1 VPSPGLYSSLTVYHR
16 SPNPVFIFLCH
27 FQPGGIY
34 PDNRIMNSK
43 RSTGYVR
50 LLKTNR
56 PFRHLWYGQVVSELG
71 DWLNSI
77 AIYTLVLK
85 LSGTGT
91 AIASVMMAKLL
102 PIFFVSPLAG
112 VLIDRMDR
120 KTIMVT
126 SDVLRFVVVLG
137 FLWVEDAN
145 DLWLLYTL
153 AVVEIALA
161 GFFEPARSAII
172 PSLTPREDLVTANAL
187 SGSTWSVMLAVGAV
201 LGGVLVSGFGI
212 KTAFVIDAFTFLLS
226 AWFITRIQYPKE
238 ALEKEK
244 ADRSSES
251 SGFKMLIDGMRYLIS
266 QPMIFVLALLKTGL
280 ALAGGVMTLIPLYAN
295 KMFASASAI
304 SLAIGVMYSA
314 RGLGAALGPILVK
327 KVFGDSTRV
336 LQISILL
343 GFFLGAL
350 SYFLFAQSHSLWSA
364 SLSIALAT
372 FFGSIIWVFSSALIH
387 LEADSRFLGRV
398 FSTEMALL
406 TLVMG
411 LSNWSTGFAMD
422 SLELTAHQTALWM
435 AGLFAIPGVLWGGF
449 LLFVNVRFKQGEC
462 VGSVCPVEPS
472 DSNVPP
478 TSM

>member
-1 VPSPGLYSSLTVYHR
+1 
-16 SPNPVFIFLCH
+16 
-27 FQPGGIY
+27 
-34 PDNRIMNSK
+34 MNSQ
-43 RSTGYVR
+43 RSIGYVR

-56 PFRHLWYGQVVSELG
+56 PFRNLWYGQVVSELG

-77 AIYTLVLK
+77 AIYMLVLQ

-91 AIASVMMAKLL
+91 AMATVMMAKLL

-120 KTIMVT
+120 KVIMIT
-126 SDVLRFVVVLG
+126 SDILRFVVVLG
-137 FLWVEDAN
+137 FLLVDDIG
-145 DLWLLYTL
+145 DLWLLYSL

-187 SGSTWSVMLAVGAV
+187 SGSTWSVMLAVGAA
-201 LGGVLVSGFGI
+201 LGGVLVSVFGI

-226 AWFITRIQYPKE
+226 AWFIARIQSPKE

-244 ADRSSES
+244 AERSDA
-251 SGFKMLIDGMRYLIS
+251 SGFKTLVDGVRYLMS
-266 QPMIFVLALLKTGL
+266 QPMIFVLALMKSGL
-280 ALAGGVMTLIPLYAN
+280 AVAGGVMTLIPLYAN
-295 KMFASASAI
+295 KMFATPSAVSM
-304 SLAIGVMYSA
+304 AIGAMYSA
-314 RGLGAALGPILVK
+314 RGLGAALGPILIK
-327 KVFGDSTRV
+327 KFFGDSTRV
-336 LQISILL
+336 LQLSIFF
-343 GFFLGAL
+343 GFFLGSL

-364 SLSIALAT
+364 SLSIAMAT

-387 LEADSRFLGRV
+387 LEADGRYLGRV

-422 SLELTAHQTALWM
+422 SLGLTTHQTGMWL
-435 AGLFAIPGVLWGGF
+435 AGLFVIPGVLWGGF
-449 LLFVNVRFKQGEC
+449 LLFMNSGFKQGEC

-472 DSNVPP
+472 DSKIPP
-478 TSM
+478 TSL

>member
-1 VPSPGLYSSLTVYHR
+1 MSS
-16 SPNPVFIFLCH
+16 
-27 FQPGGIY
+27 Q
-34 PDNRIMNSK
+34 
-43 RSTGYVR
+43 RSTGYVH

-56 PFRHLWYGQVVSELG
+56 PFRNLWYGQVVSELG

-77 AIYTLVLK
+77 AIYTLVLQ

-91 AIASVMMAKLL
+91 AMASAMMAKLL

-120 KTIMVT
+120 KVIMIT

-137 FLWVEDAN
+137 FLLVEDAG

-187 SGSTWSVMLAVGAV
+187 SGSTWSVMLAVGAA
-201 LGGVLVSGFGI
+201 LGGALVSWFGI
-212 KTAFVIDAFTFLLS
+212 KAAFIIDAFTFLLS
-226 AWFITRIQYPKE
+226 AWFIARIQCPEE
-238 ALEKEK
+238 ALKKEK
-244 ADRSSES
+244 AERTDA
-251 SGFKMLIDGMRYLIS
+251 SGFKTLVDGMRYLIS
-266 QPMIFVLALLKTGL
+266 QPMIFVLALMKSGL
-280 ALAGGVMTLIPLYAN
+280 AVAGGVMTLIPLYAN

-304 SLAIGVMYSA
+304 SMAIGAMYSA

-327 KVFGDSTRV
+327 KFFGDSTRV
-336 LQISILL
+336 LQLSILF
-343 GFFLGAL
+343 GFFLGSL

-422 SLELTAHQTALWM
+422 TLDLTVHQAGMWM
-435 AGLFAIPGVLWGGF
+435 AGLFVIPGVLWGGF
-449 LLFVNVRFKQGEC
+449 LLFVNSRFKQGEC

-472 DSNVPP
+472 DSKIPP
-478 TSM
+478 TSV

>member
-1 VPSPGLYSSLTVYHR
+1 
-16 SPNPVFIFLCH
+16 
-27 FQPGGIY
+27 
-34 PDNRIMNSK
+34 MNSQ
-43 RSTGYVR
+43 RSIGYIH

-77 AIYTLVLK
+77 AIYMLVLK

-91 AIASVMMAKLL
+91 AMATVMVAKLL

-120 KTIMVT
+120 KVIMIT
-126 SDVLRFVVVLG
+126 SDMLRFVVVLG
-137 FLWVEDAN
+137 FLLVDDAG
-145 DLWLLYTL
+145 DLWLLYSL

-187 SGSTWSVMLAVGAV
+187 SGSTWSVMLAVGAA
-201 LGGVLVSGFGI
+201 LGGVLVSLFGI

-226 AWFITRIQYPKE
+226 AWFIARIQYPKGTL
-238 ALEKEK
+238 AKEK
-244 ADRSSES
+244 AERTDA
-251 SGFKMLIDGMRYLIS
+251 SGFKTLVDGMRYLIA
-266 QPMIFVLALLKTGL
+266 QPMILVLALMKSGL
-280 ALAGGVMTLIPLYAN
+280 AVAGGVMTLIPLYAN
-295 KMFASASAI
+295 KMFVSASAI
-304 SLAIGVMYSA
+304 SMAIGAMYSA

-327 KVFGDSTRV
+327 KFFGDSTRV
-336 LQISILL
+336 LQLSILI

-350 SYFLFAQSHSLWSA
+350 SYFFFAQSHSLWSA

-387 LEADSRFLGRV
+387 LEADGRYLGRV

-422 SLELTAHQTALWM
+422 TLNLTIHETGMWM
-435 AGLFAIPGVLWGGF
+435 AGLFVIPGVLWGGF
-449 LLFVNVRFKQGEC
+449 LLFVNSRFKEGEC

-472 DSNVPP
+472 DSKIPP
-478 TSM
+478 TSV

>member
-1 VPSPGLYSSLTVYHR
+1 
-16 SPNPVFIFLCH
+16 
-27 FQPGGIY
+27 
-34 PDNRIMNSK
+34 MNSK

-50 LLKTNR
+50 LLKTNH
-56 PFRHLWYGQVVSELG
+56 PFRNLWYGQVVSELG
-71 DWLNSI
+71 DWLNTI

-91 AIASVMMAKLL
+91 AVASAMMAKLL

-112 VLIDRMDR
+112 VLVDRMDR
-120 KTIMVT
+120 KAIMII

-137 FLWVEDAN
+137 FLLVDDVG

-153 AVVEIALA
+153 AVVEISLA

-201 LGGVLVSGFGI
+201 LGGALVSWFGI
-212 KTAFVIDAFTFLLS
+212 KAAFIIDAFTFLLS
-226 AWFITRIQYPKE
+226 AWFIARIQSPKE
-238 ALEKEK
+238 ALEKAK
-244 ADRSSES
+244 AERSDA
-251 SGFKMLIDGMRYLIS
+251 SGFKTLVDGMRYLIS
-266 QPMIFVLALLKTGL
+266 QPMILVLALMKSGL

-304 SLAIGVMYSA
+304 SMAIGAMYSA

-336 LQISILL
+336 LQIAILC

-350 SYFLFAQSHSLWSA
+350 SYFLFAQSHRLWSA

-411 LSNWSTGFAMD
+411 LSNWSAGFAMD
-422 SLELTAHQTALWM
+422 NLELTANETAMWM
-435 AGLFAIPGVLWGGF
+435 AGLFLIPGLLWGGF
-449 LLFVNVRFKQGEC
+449 LLFVNARFKQGEC

-472 DSNVPP
+472 DSKIPP
-478 TSM
+478 TSV

>member
-1 VPSPGLYSSLTVYHR
+1 
-16 SPNPVFIFLCH
+16 
-27 FQPGGIY
+27 
-34 PDNRIMNSK
+34 MNSQ
-43 RSTGYVR
+43 RSIGYVR

-77 AIYTLVLK
+77 AIYMLVLK

-91 AIASVMMAKLL
+91 AMASAMMAKLL

-120 KTIMVT
+120 KVIMIT

-137 FLWVEDAN
+137 FLLVEDAG

-187 SGSTWSVMLAVGAV
+187 SGSTWSVMLAVGAA
-201 LGGVLVSGFGI
+201 LGGLLVSGFGI
-212 KTAFVIDAFTFLLS
+212 KAAFIIDAFTFLLS
-226 AWFITRIQYPKE
+226 AWFIARIQYPKE
-238 ALEKEK
+238 VLEKEK
-244 ADRSSES
+244 AERPDA
-251 SGFKMLIDGMRYLIS
+251 SGFKILVDGMRYLMS
-266 QPMIFVLALLKTGL
+266 QPMIFVLALMKSGL
-280 ALAGGVMTLIPLYAN
+280 AVAGGVMTLIPLYAN
-295 KMFASASAI
+295 KMFTSAAAI
-304 SLAIGVMYSA
+304 SMAIGAMYSA

-327 KVFGDSTRV
+327 KFFGDSTRV
-336 LQISILL
+336 LQISILV

-406 TLVMG
+406 TLVMV
-411 LSNWSTGFAMD
+411 LSNWSAGFSVDTM
-422 SLELTAHQTALWM
+422 ELTVHQTGMWM
-435 AGLFAIPGVLWGGF
+435 AGLFVIPGVLWGGF
-449 LLFVNVRFKQGEC
+449 LLFVNSRFKQGEC

-472 DSNVPP
+472 DSKIPP
-478 TSM
+478 TSI

>member
-1 VPSPGLYSSLTVYHR
+1 
-16 SPNPVFIFLCH
+16 
-27 FQPGGIY
+27 
-34 PDNRIMNSK
+34 MNSQ
-43 RSTGYVR
+43 RSIGYVH

-56 PFRHLWYGQVVSELG
+56 PFRNLWYGQVVSELG

-77 AIYTLVLK
+77 AIYILVLQ

-91 AIASVMMAKLL
+91 AMATVMVAKLL

-120 KTIMVT
+120 KVIMIT

-137 FLWVEDAN
+137 FLLVNEAE
-145 DLWLLYTL
+145 DLWLLYSL

-187 SGSTWSVMLAVGAV
+187 SGSTWSVMLAVGAA
-201 LGGVLVSGFGI
+201 LGGVLVSVFGI

-226 AWFITRIQYPKE
+226 AWFIARIQYPKE
-238 ALEKEK
+238 ALAKEK
-244 ADRSSES
+244 AERSDA
-251 SGFKMLIDGMRYLIS
+251 SGFKTLVDGMRYLVS
-266 QPMIFVLALLKTGL
+266 QPMIFVLALMKSGL
-280 ALAGGVMTLIPLYAN
+280 AIAGGVMTLIPLYAN
-295 KMFASASAI
+295 KMFASASAV
-304 SLAIGVMYSA
+304 SMAIGAMYSA
-314 RGLGAALGPILVK
+314 RGLGAALGPILIK
-327 KVFGDSTRV
+327 KFFGDSTRV

-343 GFFLGAL
+343 GFFLGSL

-387 LEADSRFLGRV
+387 LEADSRYLGRV

-411 LSNWSTGFAMD
+411 LSNWSTGFALD
-422 SLELTAHQTALWM
+422 TLELTTHQTGMWM
-435 AGLFAIPGVLWGGF
+435 AGLFVIPGVLWGGF
-449 LLFVNVRFKQGEC
+449 LLFMNSKFKQGEC

-472 DSNVPP
+472 DSKIPP
-478 TSM
+478 TSV

>member
-1 VPSPGLYSSLTVYHR
+1 
-16 SPNPVFIFLCH
+16 
-27 FQPGGIY
+27 
-34 PDNRIMNSK
+34 MNSQ
-43 RSTGYVR
+43 RSIGYVR

-56 PFRHLWYGQVVSELG
+56 SFRNLWYGQVVSELG

-91 AIASVMMAKLL
+91 AMASAMMAKLL

-112 VLIDRMDR
+112 VLVDRMDR
-120 KTIMVT
+120 KTIMIT

-153 AVVEIALA
+153 AAVEISLA

-187 SGSTWSVMLAVGAV
+187 SGSTWSVMLAVGAA
-201 LGGVLVSGFGI
+201 LGGVLVSLFGI
-212 KTAFVIDAFTFLLS
+212 KAAFIIDAFTFLLS
-226 AWFITRIQYPKE
+226 AWFITRIQVSKE
-238 ALEKEK
+238 TSEKEK
-244 ADRSSES
+244 AERTDA
-251 SGFKMLIDGMRYLIS
+251 SGFKTLVDGMRYLIS
-266 QPMIFVLALLKTGL
+266 QPMIFVLALMKSGL
-280 ALAGGVMTLIPLYAN
+280 AIAGGVMTLIPLYAN

-304 SLAIGVMYSA
+304 SMAIGAMYSA
-314 RGLGAALGPILVK
+314 RGLGAALGPVLVK
-327 KVFGDSTRV
+327 KFFGDSTRV
-336 LQISILL
+336 LQISILM
-343 GFFLGAL
+343 GFFLGSL

-411 LSNWSTGFAMD
+411 LSNWSAGFAMD
-422 SLELTAHQTALWM
+422 NLNLTAHQTGMWM
-435 AGLFAIPGVLWGGF
+435 AGLFVIPGVLWGGF
-449 LLFVNVRFKQGEC
+449 LLFQNSRFKQGEC
-462 VGSVCPVEPS
+462 VDSVCPVEPS
-472 DSNVPP
+472 DSKIPP
-478 TSM
+478 TSV

>member
-1 VPSPGLYSSLTVYHR
+1 
-16 SPNPVFIFLCH
+16 
-27 FQPGGIY
+27 
-34 PDNRIMNSK
+34 MNSQ
-43 RSTGYVR
+43 RSTGYIA
-50 LLKTNR
+50 LLKTNI
-56 PFRHLWYGQVVSELG
+56 PFRRLWYGQVVSELG

-77 AIYTLVLK
+77 AIYTLVLQ
-85 LSGTGT
+85 LSNTGT
-91 AIASVMMAKLL
+91 AMASAMMAKLL

-120 KTIMVT
+120 KIIMIT

-137 FLWVEDAN
+137 FLLVENAG

-187 SGSTWSVMLAVGAV
+187 SGSTWSVMLAVGAA
-201 LGGVLVSGFGI
+201 LGGALVSWFGI
-212 KTAFVIDAFTFLLS
+212 KTAFIIDAFTFLLS
-226 AWFITRIQYPKE
+226 AWFIARIPAPQKTTDTEIAPE
-238 ALEKEK
+238 PA
-244 ADRSSES
+244 A
-251 SGFKMLIDGMRYLIS
+251 SGFKSLADGMRYLIS
-266 QPMIFVLALLKTGL
+266 QPMVLVLALMKSGL
-280 ALAGGVMTLIPLYAN
+280 ALGGGVMTLIPLYAN

-304 SLAIGVMYSA
+304 SMAIGAMYSA
-314 RGLGAALGPILVK
+314 RGLGAAVGPILVK

-336 LQISILL
+336 LQIAILC
-343 GFFLGAL
+343 GFFLGAI
-350 SYFLFAQSHSLWSA
+350 SYFFFSQSHSLWTA

-387 LEADSRFLGRV
+387 LEADGRFLGRV

-411 LSNWSTGFAMD
+411 ISNWSAGFAMD
-422 SLELTAHQTALWM
+422 SLQWTPHQTALWM
-435 AGLFAIPGVLWGGF
+435 SGVFVVPGVLWGGF
-449 LLFVNVRFKQGEC
+449 LLFVNNRFKQGQC

-478 TSM
+478 TSL

>member
-1 VPSPGLYSSLTVYHR
+1 
-16 SPNPVFIFLCH
+16 
-27 FQPGGIY
+27 
-34 PDNRIMNSK
+34 MNSQ
-43 RSTGYVR
+43 RSIGYLR

-56 PFRHLWYGQVVSELG
+56 PFRNLWYGQVVSELG

-77 AIYTLVLK
+77 AIYVLVLK

-91 AIASVMMAKLL
+91 AMASAMMAKLL

-112 VLIDRMDR
+112 VVIDRMDR
-120 KTIMVT
+120 KTIMIT

-137 FLWVEDAN
+137 FLLVEDAG

-187 SGSTWSVMLAVGAV
+187 SGSTWSVMLAFGAA
-201 LGGVLVSGFGI
+201 LGGVLVSLFGI
-212 KTAFVIDAFTFLLS
+212 KTAFIIDAFTFLLS
-226 AWFITRIQYPKE
+226 AWFIARIQCPKE
-238 ALEKEK
+238 ALKKEK
-244 ADRSSES
+244 AERPDT
-251 SGFKMLIDGMRYLIS
+251 SGFKTLVDGMRYLIS
-266 QPMIFVLALLKTGL
+266 QPMIFVLALMKSGL
-280 ALAGGVMTLIPLYAN
+280 AVAGGVMTLIPLYAN

-304 SLAIGVMYSA
+304 SMAIGAMYSA

-327 KVFGDSTRV
+327 KFFGDSTRV

-343 GFFLGAL
+343 GFFLGSL

-411 LSNWSTGFAMD
+411 LSNWSAGFAMD
-422 SLELTAHQTALWM
+422 TLNLTAHQTGMWM
-435 AGLFAIPGVLWGGF
+435 AGLFVIPGVLWGGF
-449 LLFVNVRFKQGEC
+449 LLFVNTRFKQGEC

-472 DSNVPP
+472 DSKIPP
-478 TSM
+478 TSV

>member
-1 VPSPGLYSSLTVYHR
+1 
-16 SPNPVFIFLCH
+16 
-27 FQPGGIY
+27 
-34 PDNRIMNSK
+34 MNSQ
-43 RSTGYVR
+43 RSTGYIH

-77 AIYTLVLK
+77 AIYMLVLK

-91 AIASVMMAKLL
+91 AMATVMMAKLL

-120 KTIMVT
+120 KVIMIT
-126 SDVLRFVVVLG
+126 SDMLRFVVVLG
-137 FLWVEDAN
+137 FLLVDDAG
-145 DLWLLYTL
+145 DLWLLYSL

-172 PSLTPREDLVTANAL
+172 PSLTPREDLVIANAL
-187 SGSTWSVMLAVGAV
+187 SGSTWSVMLAVGAA
-201 LGGVLVSGFGI
+201 LGGVLVSLFGI

-226 AWFITRIQYPKE
+226 AWFIARIQYPKGTL
-238 ALEKEK
+238 AKEK
-244 ADRSSES
+244 AERSDA
-251 SGFKMLIDGMRYLIS
+251 SGFKSLVDGMRYLIA
-266 QPMIFVLALLKTGL
+266 QPMILVLALMKSGL
-280 ALAGGVMTLIPLYAN
+280 AVAGGVMTLIPLYAN
-295 KMFASASAI
+295 KMFASTSAI
-304 SLAIGVMYSA
+304 SMAIGAMYSA
-314 RGLGAALGPILVK
+314 RGLGASLGPILVK
-327 KVFGDSTRV
+327 KFFGDSTRV
-336 LQISILL
+336 LQLSILI
-343 GFFLGAL
+343 GFFLGSL
-350 SYFLFAQSHSLWSA
+350 SYFFFALSHSLWSA

-387 LEADSRFLGRV
+387 LEADGRYLGRV

-422 SLELTAHQTALWM
+422 TLDLTIHETGMWI
-435 AGLFAIPGVLWGGF
+435 AGLFVIPGVLWGGF
-449 LLFVNVRFKQGEC
+449 LLFENSRFKQGEC

-472 DSNVPP
+472 DSKIPP
-478 TSM
+478 TSV

>member
-1 VPSPGLYSSLTVYHR
+1 
-16 SPNPVFIFLCH
+16 
-27 FQPGGIY
+27 
-34 PDNRIMNSK
+34 MNSQ

-85 LSGTGT
+85 LSGTGM
-91 AIASVMMAKLL
+91 AMASAMMAKLL

-120 KTIMVT
+120 KTIMIT

-137 FLWVEDAN
+137 FLFVDDAG

-187 SGSTWSVMLAVGAV
+187 SGSTWSVMLAVGAA
-201 LGGVLVSGFGI
+201 LGGALVSWFGI

-226 AWFITRIQYPKE
+226 AWFIARIQYPKE
-238 ALEKEK
+238 ALAKEK
-244 ADRSSES
+244 AERSEV
-251 SGFKMLIDGMRYLIS
+251 SGFKTLKDGMSYLIS
-266 QPMIFVLALLKTGL
+266 QPMIFVLALMKSGL
-280 ALAGGVMTLIPLYAN
+280 AVAGGVMTLIPLYAN
-295 KMFASASAI
+295 KMFTTASGI
-304 SLAIGVMYSA
+304 SMAIGAMYSA

-327 KVFGDSTRV
+327 KFFGDSTRV
-336 LQISILL
+336 LQLSILFA
-343 GFFLGAL
+343 FFLGAL

-411 LSNWSTGFAMD
+411 LSNWSAGFAVD
-422 SLELTAHQTALWM
+422 HLSLTAHQTSMWM
-435 AGLFAIPGVLWGGF
+435 AGLFVIPGVLWGGY
-449 LLFVNVRFKQGEC
+449 LLFVNSQFKQGES
-462 VGSVCPVEPS
+462 VDSVCPVEPS
-472 DSNVPP
+472 DSKIPP
-478 TSM
+478 TSV

>member
-1 VPSPGLYSSLTVYHR
+1 
-16 SPNPVFIFLCH
+16 
-27 FQPGGIY
+27 
-34 PDNRIMNSK
+34 MNSQ
-43 RSTGYVR
+43 RSIGYVR

-77 AIYTLVLK
+77 AIYMLVLQ

-91 AIASVMMAKLL
+91 AMATVMMAKLL

-120 KTIMVT
+120 KVIMIT

-137 FLWVEDAN
+137 FLLVDDAG
-145 DLWLLYTL
+145 DLWLLYSL

-187 SGSTWSVMLAVGAV
+187 SGSTWSVMLAVGAA
-201 LGGVLVSGFGI
+201 LGGVLVSLFGI

-226 AWFITRIQYPKE
+226 AWFIARIQYPKE
-238 ALEKEK
+238 VLEKEK
-244 ADRSSES
+244 AERPDT
-251 SGFKMLIDGMRYLIS
+251 SGFKTLVDGMRYLIA
-266 QPMIFVLALLKTGL
+266 QPMIFVLALMKSGL
-280 ALAGGVMTLIPLYAN
+280 AVAGGVMTLIPLYAD
-295 KMFASASAI
+295 KMFASASAV
-304 SLAIGVMYSA
+304 SMAIGSMYSA
-314 RGLGAALGPILVK
+314 RGLGAALGPVLVK
-327 KVFGDSTRV
+327 KFFGDSTRV
-336 LQISILL
+336 LQLSILFA
-343 GFFLGAL
+343 FFLGSL

-387 LEADSRFLGRV
+387 LEADSRYLGRV

-411 LSNWSTGFAMD
+411 LSDWWTGFAMD
-422 SLELTAHQTALWM
+422 SLNLTTHQTGMWM
-435 AGLFAIPGVLWGGF
+435 AGLFVIPAVLWGGF
-449 LLFVNVRFKQGEC
+449 LLFMNSGFKQGEC
-462 VGSVCPVEPS
+462 VDSVCPVEPS
-472 DSNVPP
+472 DSKIPP
-478 TSM
+478 TSV

>member
-1 VPSPGLYSSLTVYHR
+1 
-16 SPNPVFIFLCH
+16 
-27 FQPGGIY
+27 
-34 PDNRIMNSK
+34 MNSK
-43 RSTGYVR
+43 RSIGYVR

-77 AIYTLVLK
+77 AIYMLVLK

-91 AIASVMMAKLL
+91 AMATVMMAKLL

-112 VLIDRMDR
+112 VLVDRMDR
-120 KTIMVT
+120 KVIMIT

-137 FLWVEDAN
+137 FLLVDDAG
-145 DLWLLYTL
+145 DLWLLYSL

-172 PSLTPREDLVTANAL
+172 PSLTAREDLVTANAL
-187 SGSTWSVMLAVGAV
+187 SGSTWSVMLAVGAA
-201 LGGVLVSGFGI
+201 LGGVLVSVFGI
-212 KTAFVIDAFTFLLS
+212 KVAFVVDAFTFLLS
-226 AWFITRIQYPKE
+226 AWFIARIQYPKE
-238 ALEKEK
+238 ALAIEK
-244 ADRSSES
+244 AERPDG
-251 SGFKMLIDGMRYLIS
+251 SGFKTLVDGMRYLMS
-266 QPMIFVLALLKTGL
+266 QPMIFVLALMKTGL
-280 ALAGGVMTLIPLYAN
+280 AVAGGVMTLIPLYAN

-304 SLAIGVMYSA
+304 SMAIGAMYSA

-327 KVFGDSTRV
+327 KFFGDSTRV
-336 LQISILL
+336 LQLSILFA
-343 GFFLGAL
+343 FFLGSL

-387 LEADSRFLGRV
+387 LEADSRYLGRV

-422 SLELTAHQTALWM
+422 SLELSIHQTGMWM
-435 AGLFAIPGVLWGGF
+435 AGLFVIPGVLWGGF
-449 LLFVNVRFKQGEC
+449 LLFVNSRFKQGEC

-472 DSNVPP
+472 DSKIPP
-478 TSM
+478 TSV

>member
-1 VPSPGLYSSLTVYHR
+1 
-16 SPNPVFIFLCH
+16 
-27 FQPGGIY
+27 
-34 PDNRIMNSK
+34 MNSK
-43 RSTGYVR
+43 RSTGYVQ
-50 LLKTNR
+50 LLKNNR

-91 AIASVMMAKLL
+91 AMASAMMAKLL

-120 KTIMVT
+120 KVIMIT
-126 SDVLRFVVVLG
+126 SDILRFVVVLG
-137 FLWVEDAN
+137 FLLVEDAG

-187 SGSTWSVMLAVGAV
+187 SGSTWSVMLAVGAA
-201 LGGVLVSGFGI
+201 LGGALVSWFGI
-212 KTAFVIDAFTFLLS
+212 KAAFIIDAFTFLLS
-226 AWFITRIQYPKE
+226 AWFIARIQYSTK

-244 ADRSSES
+244 AERTDA
-251 SGFKMLIDGMRYLIS
+251 SGFKTLVDGMRYLIS
-266 QPMIFVLALLKTGL
+266 QPMIFVLALMKSGL
-280 ALAGGVMTLIPLYAN
+280 AVAGGVMTLIPLYAH

-304 SLAIGVMYSA
+304 SMAIGAMYSA

-327 KVFGDSTRV
+327 KFFGDSTRV
-336 LQISILL
+336 LQLSILFA
-343 GFFLGAL
+343 FFLGSL

-411 LSNWSTGFAMD
+411 LSNWSAGFAMD
-422 SLELTAHQTALWM
+422 TLELTVHQTGMWM
-435 AGLFAIPGVLWGGF
+435 AGLFIIPGVLWGGF
-449 LLFVNVRFKQGEC
+449 LLFVNSGFKQGKC
-462 VGSVCPVEPS
+462 VDSVCPVEPS
-472 DSNVPP
+472 DSKIPP
-478 TSM
+478 TSV

>member
-1 VPSPGLYSSLTVYHR
+1 
-16 SPNPVFIFLCH
+16 
-27 FQPGGIY
+27 
-34 PDNRIMNSK
+34 MNSQ
-43 RSTGYVR
+43 RSIGYVR

-77 AIYTLVLK
+77 AIYMLVLQ

-91 AIASVMMAKLL
+91 AMASAMMAKLL

-120 KTIMVT
+120 KVIMIT

-137 FLWVEDAN
+137 FLLVEDAG

-187 SGSTWSVMLAVGAV
+187 SGSTWSVMLAVGAA
-201 LGGVLVSGFGI
+201 LGGVLVSWFGI
-212 KTAFVIDAFTFLLS
+212 KAAFVIDAFTFLLS
-226 AWFITRIQYPKE
+226 AWFIARIQYPKE

-244 ADRSSES
+244 AERPDA
-251 SGFKMLIDGMRYLIS
+251 SGFKILVDGMRYLMS
-266 QPMIFVLALLKTGL
+266 QPMIFVLALMKSGL
-280 ALAGGVMTLIPLYAN
+280 AVAGGVMTLIPLYAN
-295 KMFASASAI
+295 KMFASAAAI
-304 SLAIGVMYSA
+304 SMAIGAMYSA

-327 KVFGDSTRV
+327 KFFGDSTRV
-336 LQISILL
+336 LQISILM

-411 LSNWSTGFAMD
+411 LSNWSAGFAVD
-422 SLELTAHQTALWM
+422 TLELTVHQTGMWM
-435 AGLFAIPGVLWGGF
+435 AGLFVIPGVLWGGF
-449 LLFVNVRFKQGEC
+449 LLFVNSRFKQGEC

-472 DSNVPP
+472 DSKIPP
-478 TSM
+478 TSV

>member
-1 VPSPGLYSSLTVYHR
+1 
-16 SPNPVFIFLCH
+16 
-27 FQPGGIY
+27 
-34 PDNRIMNSK
+34 MNSQ
-43 RSTGYVR
+43 RSIGYVR
-50 LLKTNR
+50 LLKSNR

-77 AIYTLVLK
+77 AIYMLVLK

-91 AIASVMMAKLL
+91 AMASAMMAKLL

-120 KTIMVT
+120 KVIMIT

-137 FLWVEDAN
+137 FLLVEESG

-187 SGSTWSVMLAVGAV
+187 SGSTWSVMLAVGAA
-201 LGGVLVSGFGI
+201 LGGVLVSLLGI
-212 KTAFVIDAFTFLLS
+212 KAAFVIDAFTFLLS
-226 AWFITRIQYPKE
+226 AWFIARIQSPKE
-238 ALEKEK
+238 ALAKEK
-244 ADRSSES
+244 AERTDA
-251 SGFKMLIDGMRYLIS
+251 SGFKTLVDGARYLIS
-266 QPMIFVLALLKTGL
+266 QPMIFVLALMKSGL
-280 ALAGGVMTLIPLYAN
+280 AVAGGVMTLIPLYAN
-295 KMFASASAI
+295 KMFASASAV
-304 SLAIGVMYSA
+304 SMAIGAMYSA

-327 KVFGDSTRV
+327 KFFGDSTRV
-336 LQISILL
+336 LQLSILF
-343 GFFLGAL
+343 GFFLGSL

-387 LEADSRFLGRV
+387 LEADGRFLGRV

-411 LSNWSTGFAMD
+411 LSNWSAGFAVD
-422 SLELTAHQTALWM
+422 TLELTTHQTGMWM
-435 AGLFAIPGVLWGGF
+435 AGLFVIPGVLWGGF
-449 LLFVNVRFKQGEC
+449 LLFMNSRYKQGEC

-472 DSNVPP
+472 DSKIPP
-478 TSM
+478 TSV

>member
-1 VPSPGLYSSLTVYHR
+1 
-16 SPNPVFIFLCH
+16 
-27 FQPGGIY
+27 
-34 PDNRIMNSK
+34 MNSQ
-43 RSTGYVR
+43 RSTGYIH

-77 AIYTLVLK
+77 AIYTLVLQ

-91 AIASVMMAKLL
+91 AMASAMMAKLL

-120 KTIMVT
+120 KVIMIT

-137 FLWVEDAN
+137 FLLVNDAG

-172 PSLTPREDLVTANAL
+172 PALTPREDLVTANAL
-187 SGSTWSVMLAVGAV
+187 SGSTWSVMLAFGAA
-201 LGGVLVSGFGI
+201 LGGVLVSWFGI
-212 KTAFVIDAFTFLLS
+212 KTAFIVDAFTFLLS
-226 AWFITRIQYPKE
+226 AWFIARIQCPEDALKKE
-238 ALEKEK
+238 Q
-244 ADRSSES
+244 SERPQS
-251 SGFKMLIDGMRYLIS
+251 TGFSTLIEGMRYLVS
-266 QPMIFVLALLKTGL
+266 QPMIFVLAMMKSGL
-280 ALAGGVMTLIPLYAN
+280 AVAGGVMTLIPLYAN
-295 KMFASASAI
+295 KMFTSASAI
-304 SLAIGVMYSA
+304 SMAIGAMYSA

-327 KVFGDSTRV
+327 KFFGDSTRV
-336 LQISILL
+336 LQISILM
-343 GFFLGAL
+343 GFFLGAVC
-350 SYFLFAQSHSLWSA
+350 YFFFAQSHSLWSA

-387 LEADSRFLGRV
+387 LEADNRFLGRV

-411 LSNWSTGFAMD
+411 LSNWSAGFAMD
-422 SLELTAHQTALWM
+422 NLGLTAHETGMWM
-435 AGLFAIPGVLWGGF
+435 AGLFVIPGVLWGGF
-449 LLFVNVRFKQGEC
+449 LLFVNSRFKQGEC
-462 VGSVCPVEPS
+462 VGTVCPVEPS
-472 DSNVPP
+472 DSKIPP
-478 TSM
+478 TSV

>member
-1 VPSPGLYSSLTVYHR
+1 
-16 SPNPVFIFLCH
+16 
-27 FQPGGIY
+27 
-34 PDNRIMNSK
+34 MNSQ
-43 RSTGYVR
+43 RSIGYVR

-77 AIYTLVLK
+77 AIYMLVLK

-91 AIASVMMAKLL
+91 AMASAMMAKLL

-120 KTIMVT
+120 KVIMIT

-137 FLWVEDAN
+137 FLLVEDAG

-187 SGSTWSVMLAVGAV
+187 SGSTWSVMLAVGAA
-201 LGGVLVSGFGI
+201 LGGVLVSWFGI
-212 KTAFVIDAFTFLLS
+212 KAAFVIDAFTFLLS
-226 AWFITRIQYPKE
+226 AWFIARIQYPKE

-244 ADRSSES
+244 AERPDA
-251 SGFKMLIDGMRYLIS
+251 SGFKILVDGMRYLMS
-266 QPMIFVLALLKTGL
+266 QPMIFVLALMKSGL
-280 ALAGGVMTLIPLYAN
+280 AVAGGVMTLIPLYAN
-295 KMFASASAI
+295 KMFTSAAAI
-304 SLAIGVMYSA
+304 SMAIGAMYSA

-327 KVFGDSTRV
+327 KFFGDSTRV
-336 LQISILL
+336 LQVSILI

-387 LEADSRFLGRV
+387 LEADNRFLGRV

-411 LSNWSTGFAMD
+411 ISNWSAGFAVD
-422 SLELTAHQTALWM
+422 TLELTVHQTGMWM
-435 AGLFAIPGVLWGGF
+435 AGLFVIPGILWGGF
-449 LLFVNVRFKQGEC
+449 LLFVNSRFKQGEC

-472 DSNVPP
+472 DSKIPP
-478 TSM
+478 TSV

>member
-1 VPSPGLYSSLTVYHR
+1 
-16 SPNPVFIFLCH
+16 
-27 FQPGGIY
+27 
-34 PDNRIMNSK
+34 MNSK
-43 RSTGYVR
+43 RSIGYVR

-91 AIASVMMAKLL
+91 AMASAMMAKLL

-120 KTIMVT
+120 KVIMIT

-137 FLWVEDAN
+137 FLLVEDAG

-187 SGSTWSVMLAVGAV
+187 SGSTWSVMLAVGAA
-201 LGGVLVSGFGI
+201 LGGVLVSLFGI
-212 KTAFVIDAFTFLLS
+212 KAAFVIDAFTFLLS
-226 AWFITRIQYPKE
+226 AWFIARIQYPKE
-238 ALEKEK
+238 AMEKEK
-244 ADRSSES
+244 AERPDA
-251 SGFKMLIDGMRYLIS
+251 SGFKMLVDGMRYLMS
-266 QPMIFVLALLKTGL
+266 QPMIFVLALMKSGL
-280 ALAGGVMTLIPLYAN
+280 AVAGGVMTLIPLYAN
-295 KMFASASAI
+295 KMFASAAAI
-304 SLAIGVMYSA
+304 SMAIGAMYSA

-327 KVFGDSTRV
+327 KFFGDSTRV
-336 LQISILL
+336 LQLSILFA
-343 GFFLGAL
+343 FFLGSL

-411 LSNWSTGFAMD
+411 LSNWSAGFALD
-422 SLELTAHQTALWM
+422 TLELTVHQTGMWM
-435 AGLFAIPGVLWGGF
+435 AGLFIVPGVLWGGF
-449 LLFVNVRFKQGEC
+449 LLFVNSRFKQGEY
-462 VGSVCPVEPS
+462 VDSVCPVEPS
-472 DSNVPP
+472 DSKIPP
-478 TSM
+478 TSV

>member
-1 VPSPGLYSSLTVYHR
+1 M
-16 SPNPVFIFLCH
+16 
-27 FQPGGIY
+27 
-34 PDNRIMNSK
+34 DSK
-43 RSTGYVR
+43 RSTGYVH

-91 AIASVMMAKLL
+91 AVASVMMAKLL

-112 VLIDRMDR
+112 VLVDRMDR
-120 KTIMVT
+120 KTIMIT

-137 FLWVEDAN
+137 FLLVDDVG

-187 SGSTWSVMLAVGAV
+187 SGSTWSVMLAVGAA
-201 LGGVLVSGFGI
+201 LGGALVSWFGI
-212 KTAFVIDAFTFLLS
+212 KAAFVIDAFTFLLS
-226 AWFITRIQYPKE
+226 AWFIARIQYPKE
-238 ALEKEK
+238 ALEKEI
-244 ADRSSES
+244 AQRPNT
-251 SGFKMLIDGMRYLIS
+251 SGFQTLVDGMRYLIS
-266 QPMIFVLALLKTGL
+266 QPMILVLALMKSGL
-280 ALAGGVMTLIPLYAN
+280 ALAGGVMTIIPLYAN

-304 SLAIGVMYSA
+304 SMAIGVMYSA

-336 LQISILL
+336 LQIAILCS
-343 GFFLGAL
+343 FFLGAL
-350 SYFLFAQSHSLWSA
+350 SYFLFAQSYSLWWA
-364 SLSIALAT
+364 CLSIALAT

-411 LSNWSTGFAMD
+411 LSNWSAGFAID
-422 SLELTAHQTALWM
+422 TLTLTANETALWM
-435 AGLFAIPGVLWGGF
+435 AGLFLIPGILWGGF
-449 LLFVNVRFKQGEC
+449 LLFVNARSKQGER

-472 DSNVPP
+472 DSKIPP
-478 TSM
+478 TSV

>member
-1 VPSPGLYSSLTVYHR
+1 
-16 SPNPVFIFLCH
+16 
-27 FQPGGIY
+27 
-34 PDNRIMNSK
+34 MNSQ
-43 RSTGYVR
+43 RSIGYVR

-77 AIYTLVLK
+77 AIYMLVLK

-91 AIASVMMAKLL
+91 AMASAMMAKLL

-120 KTIMVT
+120 KVIMIT

-137 FLWVEDAN
+137 FLLVEDAG

-187 SGSTWSVMLAVGAV
+187 SGSTWSVMLAVGAA
-201 LGGVLVSGFGI
+201 LGGVLVSWFGI
-212 KTAFVIDAFTFLLS
+212 KAAFVIDAFTFLLS
-226 AWFITRIQYPKE
+226 AWFIARIQYPKE
-238 ALEKEK
+238 VLEKEK
-244 ADRSSES
+244 AERPDA
-251 SGFKMLIDGMRYLIS
+251 SGFKILVDGMRYLMS
-266 QPMIFVLALLKTGL
+266 QPMIFVLALMKSGL
-280 ALAGGVMTLIPLYAN
+280 AVAGGVMTLIPLYAN
-295 KMFASASAI
+295 KMFTSAAAI
-304 SLAIGVMYSA
+304 SMAIGAMYSA

-327 KVFGDSTRV
+327 KFFGDSTRV
-336 LQISILL
+336 LQISILI

-387 LEADSRFLGRV
+387 LEADNRFLGRV

-411 LSNWSTGFAMD
+411 LSNWSAGFAVD
-422 SLELTAHQTALWM
+422 TLELTVHQTGMWM
-435 AGLFAIPGVLWGGF
+435 AGLFVVPGVLWGGF
-449 LLFVNVRFKQGEC
+449 LLFVNSRFKQGEC

-472 DSNVPP
+472 DSKIPP
-478 TSM
+478 TSV

>member
-1 VPSPGLYSSLTVYHR
+1 
-16 SPNPVFIFLCH
+16 
-27 FQPGGIY
+27 
-34 PDNRIMNSK
+34 MNSQ
-43 RSTGYVR
+43 RSIGYVR

-56 PFRHLWYGQVVSELG
+56 PFRNLWYGQVVSELG

-77 AIYTLVLK
+77 AIYMLVLQ

-91 AIASVMMAKLL
+91 AMATVMMAKLL

-120 KTIMVT
+120 KVIMIT

-137 FLWVEDAN
+137 FLLVDDAG
-145 DLWLLYTL
+145 DLWLLYSL

-187 SGSTWSVMLAVGAV
+187 SGSTWSVMLAVGAA
-201 LGGVLVSGFGI
+201 LGGVLVSLFGI
-212 KTAFVIDAFTFLLS
+212 KAAFIIDAFTFLLS
-226 AWFITRIQYPKE
+226 AWFIARIEYPKDVL
-238 ALEKEK
+238 AKEK
-244 ADRSSES
+244 AERPDA
-251 SGFKMLIDGMRYLIS
+251 SGFKMLVDGVRYLKS
-266 QPMIFVLALLKTGL
+266 QPMIFVLALMKSGL
-280 ALAGGVMTLIPLYAN
+280 AVAGGVMTLIPFYAN

-304 SLAIGVMYSA
+304 SMAIGAMYSA

-327 KVFGDSTRV
+327 KFFGDSTRV
-336 LQISILL
+336 LQLSILFA
-343 GFFLGAL
+343 FFLGSL

-387 LEADSRFLGRV
+387 LEADGRYLGRV

-411 LSNWSTGFAMD
+411 LSNWSTGFAVD
-422 SLELTAHQTALWM
+422 TLELTTHQTGMWM
-435 AGLFAIPGVLWGGF
+435 AGLFVIPGVLWGGF
-449 LLFVNVRFKQGEC
+449 LLFMNSRFKQGKC

-472 DSNVPP
+472 DSKIPP
-478 TSM
+478 TSI